1 MVVQADNAAGDGE
14 EDEYEDEAAEDAPG
28 SAARNAD
35 DVGAAA
41 VRLTL
46 ISNCYISAGRG
57 G

>member
-1 MVVQADNAAGDGE
+1 VVVQADNAAGDGE